1 MSAPAPSASSAFGF
15 EDHMDIDMLRKIAAL
30 GYGVGALMAL
40 ATTVLPDPDPSDHVQ
55 MVELAAADAVLAL
68 ILVLGRRLPA
78 WAIRLVAI
86 TGAIATVSWL
96 VAVIMPIGASLV
108 LYCWPALTAGY
119 WCSRRELYAN
129 LAFMA
134 VASAIA
140 LSLSRSP
147 DITGSTWSTTVL
159 AMVIVAVMVARLV
172 GRADALVGQITRVA
186 SEDGLTGLLNR
197 RAFEPVLE
205 REVERAITLGAP
217 LSIAVFDLDHFKLV
231 NDRFGHA
238 AGDDALRRFGRILGD
253 ELRDVD
259 VAGRVGGEEFCVLL
273 FGMTEQEARAWAE
286 GVSALLIAETLGE
299 EVELTTSVGVASLGG
314 GLRTCED
321 LQLAADRALY
331 AAKANGRRQVV
342 VAGPELRPALALV
355 A

>member
-1 MSAPAPSASSAFGF
+1 
-15 EDHMDIDMLRKIAAL
+15 MDVDMLRKIAAL
-30 GYGVGALMAL
+30 GYGVGAIMAL
-40 ATTVLPDPDPSDHVQ
+40 ATTILPDPDPSDHVR
-55 MVELAAADAVLAL
+55 MVELAAADAVFAL
-68 ILVLGRRLPA
+68 VLILGRRLPA
-78 WAIRLVAI
+78 WAIRLIAI

-96 VAVIMPIGASLV
+96 VAVILPIGASLV

-129 LAFMA
+129 LAFMG
-134 VASAIA
+134 VASAVA

-147 DITGSTWSTTVL
+147 DITGSTWSTTFL
-159 AMVIVAVMVARLV
+159 AMIIVALMVSRLV
-172 GRADALVGQITRVA
+172 RRVEVLVSQITRVA

-197 RAFEPVLE
+197 RAFEPALE
-205 REVERAITLGAP
+205 REVERALALGAP

-253 ELRDVD
+253 EIRDVD

-273 FGMTEQEARAWAE
+273 FGMGREEARRWAE

-314 GLRTCED
+314 RLTTCED

-331 AAKANGRRQVV
+331 AAKASGRRQVV
-342 VAGPELRPALALV
+342 VAGPELRPALAL
-355 A
+355 AG